1 MWGQIELK
9 KVVLKLKATEIC
21 HLMCIIHFYV
31 QYAFDI
37 EKKVFWPWLYVFIYL
52 SERTKEVIEL
62 TGANELLSGWPHL
75 FILFD
80 RQSVVFLFLKSEDYL
95 C

>member
-37 EKKVFWPWLYVFIYL
+37 EKKSILALTICFHL
-52 SERTKEVIEL
+52 SIRENKK
-62 TGANELLSGWPHL
+62 
-75 FILFD
+75 
-80 RQSVVFLFLKSEDYL
+80 KSL
-95 C
+95 N

>member
-1 MWGQIELK
+1 MRGQIELK

-37 EKKVFWPWLYVFIYL
+37 EKKKYFGLDYMFSSIYQR
-52 SERTKEVIEL
+52 EQKKVIEL

-80 RQSVVFLFLKSEDYL
+80 RQSVVFLFLKSED
-95 C
+95 